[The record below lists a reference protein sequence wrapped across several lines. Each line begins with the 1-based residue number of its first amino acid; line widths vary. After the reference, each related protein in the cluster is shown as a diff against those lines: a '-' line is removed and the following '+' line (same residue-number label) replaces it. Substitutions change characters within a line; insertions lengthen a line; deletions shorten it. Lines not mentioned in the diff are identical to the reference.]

1 MVIHLNELLSSEV
14 QFASVLVYGKSSRYL
29 TLVTNLVKK
38 RFSVGSSS
46 VLRVNVLNDI
56 PKQDSSIQ
64 VRPFRS
70 LFRLIIVED
79 QKTELSSDTL
89 TFLQTI
95 QPFTRLVVGFQNY
108 KIFQNFRY
116 KNYLSDFQPDIM
128 FSTYMTQSEFQYIY
142 EVTIKAKGSVSLSE
156 KMYSIVIKR
165 YLRDIDAVFTIL
177 SQLRDGVEIRDNA
190 TLVQLAGVGSLQ
202 IERVALSMLTSTTK
216 TKRGLE
222 QYKKKNLQHLLEL
235 STHRSL
241 ETVRKSLLDS
251 FKAILILKE
260 LLVTGKIFPE
270 VGVLPDLS
278 KYNNYHI
285 GKYARSLEQIDN
297 LSMVEIVNFMS
308 LVNHRWHDESQLF
321 SFVLRATELIGL
333 KNGGFNA
340 LKSS

>member
-1 MVIHLNELLSSEV
+1 M
-14 QFASVLVYGKSSRYL
+14 
-29 TLVTNLVKK
+29 
-38 RFSVGSSS
+38 
-46 VLRVNVLNDI
+46 
-56 PKQDSSIQ
+56 
-64 VRPFRS
+64 
-70 LFRLIIVED
+70 
-79 QKTELSSDTL
+79 
-89 TFLQTI
+89 
-95 QPFTRLVVGFQNY
+95 
-108 KIFQNFRY
+108 
-116 KNYLSDFQPDIM
+116 
-128 FSTYMTQSEFQYIY
+128 
-142 EVTIKAKGSVSLSE
+142 
-156 KMYSIVIKR
+156 
-165 YLRDIDAVFTIL
+165 
-177 SQLRDGVEIRDNA
+177 EIRDNA

>member
-46 VLRVNVLNDI
+46 VLRVNDLNDI

-142 EVTIKAKGSVSLSE
+142 EVTIKANGSVSLSE
-156 KMYSIVIKR
+156 KMYNIVIKR

-241 ETVRKSLLDS
+241 ETVRKSLLNS

>member
-46 VLRVNVLNDI
+46 VLRVNDLNDI

-202 IERVALSMLTSTTK
+202 IERVALSML
-216 TKRGLE
+216 
-222 QYKKKNLQHLLEL
+222 KNLQHLLEL

-270 VGVLPDLS
+270 VDVLPDLS

>member
-46 VLRVNVLNDI
+46 VLRVNDLNDI

-156 KMYSIVIKR
+156 KMYNIVIKR

-190 TLVQLAGVGSLQ
+190 
-202 IERVALSMLTSTTK
+202 

-270 VGVLPDLS
+270 VDVLPDLS

>member
-1 MVIHLNELLSSEV
+1 MVVHLNELLSSEV

-46 VLRVNVLNDI
+46 VLRVNDLNDI

-79 QKTELSSDTL
+79 QKTELSNDTL
-89 TFLQTI
+89 TFLKTI

-142 EVTIKAKGSVSLSE
+142 EVTIKANGSVSLSE
-156 KMYSIVIKR
+156 KMYNIVIKR

-297 LSMVEIVNFMS
+297 LSMFEIVNFMS

>member
-46 VLRVNVLNDI
+46 VLRVNDLNDI

-116 KNYLSDFQPDIM
+116 KNYLSDFQSDIM

-156 KMYSIVIKR
+156 KMYNIVIKR

-308 LVNHRWHDESQLF
+308 LVNHRWYDESQLF

>member
-46 VLRVNVLNDI
+46 VLRVNDLNDI

-156 KMYSIVIKR
+156 KM
-165 YLRDIDAVFTIL
+165 
-177 SQLRDGVEIRDNA
+177 
-190 TLVQLAGVGSLQ
+190 
-202 IERVALSMLTSTTK
+202 
-216 TKRGLE
+216 
-222 QYKKKNLQHLLEL
+222 
-235 STHRSL
+235 
-241 ETVRKSLLDS
+241 
-251 FKAILILKE
+251 
-260 LLVTGKIFPE
+260 
-270 VGVLPDLS
+270 
-278 KYNNYHI
+278 
-285 GKYARSLEQIDN
+285 
-297 LSMVEIVNFMS
+297 
-308 LVNHRWHDESQLF
+308 
-321 SFVLRATELIGL
+321 
-333 KNGGFNA
+333 
-340 LKSS
+340 

>member
-46 VLRVNVLNDI
+46 VLRVNDLNDI

-308 LVNHRWHDESQLF
+308 LVNHRWYDESQLF

>member
-46 VLRVNVLNDI
+46 VLRVNDLNDI

-142 EVTIKAKGSVSLSE
+142 EVTIKANGSVSLSE
-156 KMYSIVIKR
+156 KMYNIVIKR

>member
-46 VLRVNVLNDI
+46 VLRVNDLNDI

-142 EVTIKAKGSVSLSE
+142 EVTIKAKDSVSLSE